1 MSEILV
7 TASAPD
13 RATALA
19 TMAALGIAD
28 VSSGEPVPLV
38 EVTIGEVIPP
48 VKLDENGE
56 PLFLGKRSEWNFW
69 YYGSSAE
76 ALTLPEPE
84 GGWQPEDGLFERTAL
99 LDMVDQRTGIAMEWA
114 AFVGQNGEPPGY
126 ETPNG
131 VRLYD
136 PGLIASA
143 DLGKQ

>member
-1 MSEILV
+1 MTEILV

-38 EVTIGEVIPP
+38 EVIIGEVPAYT
-48 VKLDENGE
+48 
-56 PLFLGKRSEWNFW
+56 RSLWNFW

-99 LDMVDQRTGIAMEWA
+99 LDMVDQRTGIALEWA

-143 DLGKQ
+143 DLKKQ